1 MNHKQKIDP
10 IHTTGSL
17 NTFCLIASLKVTQA
31 KNWISSV
38 ALNGKPQRGL
48 SFSTL
53 VYIREPDW
61 YSGPQRGISLGAVVH
76 RGEPGFGNAAH
87 YGEPVS
93 TLWHSAGTR
102 FYAKAYSGEIWHL
115 LVHSGEPVRCP
126 WTTTENYFKNEKL
139 CKDKTVFETALKH

>member
-38 ALNGKPQRGL
+38 ALNGKPQRGF
-48 SFSTL
+48 SFRT
-53 VYIREPDW
+53 VVHIREQDW
-61 YSGPQRGISLGAVVH
+61 HSGPQRGISLGTVVH
-76 RGEPGFGNAAH
+76 RGEPGFGIAAH

-93 TLWHSAGTR
+93 TLWHTR
-102 FYAKAYSGEIWHL
+102 FCAKTYSGEIWHL
-115 LVHSGEPVRCP
+115 LVHSREPVRCP
-126 WTTTENYFKNEKL
+126 WTTTGNYFKNEKL
-139 CKDKTVFETALKH
+139 GKD